1 MACAVSAFCLG
12 LPVRDQGVLCSSG
25 GRAPRWAQG
34 AACAHLA
41 SHAQVT
47 RDDEARRERV
57 GLHGD
62 RVPEGRWACVG
73 VCMRDMLAER
83 PS

>member
-1 MACAVSAFCLG
+1 MRAQKETEHGLCSERICLG
-12 LPVRDQGVLCSSG
+12 LPVRDQGTRALCESAAELSG
-25 GRAPRWAQG
+25 GWGQG

-41 SHAQVT
+41 AHAQVA

-62 RVPEGRWACVG
+62 GVPEGR
-73 VCMRDMLAER
+73 
-83 PS
+83 